1 MKAYSQIVVYIRH
14 IGSMFEG
21 VSIGLLGLRCGA
33 PVVVDVGQIAPG
45 LGGVDSDTR
54 GVESLLVLPVSVP

>member
-45 LGGVDSDTR
+45 LGGVDIDT
-54 GVESLLVLPVSVP
+54 